1 MIYCLH
7 YIFLTRINK
16 YINEF
21 KETWN
26 NHSLSSEGNMSPYQL
41 FAEGLLC
48 AGTECHNQSQGLIGD
63 VDIDST
69 GDLYLG

>member
-1 MIYCLH
+1 
-7 YIFLTRINK
+7 
-16 YINEF
+16 
-21 KETWN
+21 
-26 NHSLSSEGNMSPYQL
+26 MSPYQL